1 MGSSWKVAGLVAG
14 AVVVLF
20 LALLSTGK
28 GCAVNLTELL
38 AVVVVIGV
46 LIGLLLPAT
55 QSARESARRMSCS
68 NNLKQIGLA
77 LHNYHDIYKQFPPA
91 TIGPYNVPRERQFS
105 WLVALLPFIEQQGMY
120 DALRLDLP
128 WDHPHNAGLLQM
140 YRPPVV
146 CPSDLAMQTTQE
158 GYARTSYVAVTGANF
173 TDGPGTP
180 EGVIGLGPWAI
191 PR

>member
-1 MGSSWKVAGLVAG
+1 MGSTWKVAGLVVG

-55 QSARESARRMSCS
+55 QSAREAARRMSCS

-105 WLVALLPFIEQQGMY
+105 WLVALLPYLEQQGMY

-140 YRPPVV
+140 YRPPVI
-146 CPSDLAMQTTQE
+146 CPSDLGIADN
-158 GYARTSYVAVTGANF
+158 ARGIRPDIVCRR
-173 TDGPGTP
+173 DGG
-180 EGVIGLGPWAI
+180 EFHRRSRS
-191 PR
+191 PRGCHRT